1 MMVDL
6 LFKIFKKEVVL
17 VKEYYVQYNIGR
29 SKYALSFH
37 DGVKK
42 HDDGSPIYDIRLF
55 RNKQRL
61 KEAIKNLESEGYK
74 EIH

>member
-6 LFKIFKKEVVL
+6 LSKIFKKEVVL

-61 KEAIKNLESEGYK
+61 HEAIRNLESEGYK
-74 EIH
+74 EKH